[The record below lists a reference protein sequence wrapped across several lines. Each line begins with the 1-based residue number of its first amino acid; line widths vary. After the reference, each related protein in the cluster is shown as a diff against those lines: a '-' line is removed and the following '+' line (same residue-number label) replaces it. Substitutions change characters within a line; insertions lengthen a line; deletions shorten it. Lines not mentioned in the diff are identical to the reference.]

1 MESTPKTKLAATALA
16 SLALVVGC
24 WLLGRGFTHFR
35 QTPSTI
41 AVTGMAE
48 KEITSDLIVWN
59 INVSGEGNTRSEA
72 FQTFEKTKGEVA
84 RYLRQS
90 GIPDSAITT
99 GSASIDELTKTIYDS
114 QQQRYITVNNGFSA
128 SQTLTVSST
137 QVAAVEKVYQKISE
151 LYNRGLSFSSNAP
164 LYYYTRL
171 NDLKM
176 EMLHEAGAN
185 ALERAK
191 TIAEGC
197 DAKVGSLRSSSMGVF
212 QIVGKN
218 SNEDYSSGGTFN
230 TDKKEKVASITVKA
244 VYEAN

>member
-1 MESTPKTKLAATALA
+1 MESIRKTKLAVTAIVSIA
-16 SLALVVGC
+16 IVAGC

-35 QTPSTI
+35 ESPSTI
-41 AVTGMAE
+41 SVTGMAE

-59 INVSGEGNTRSEA
+59 INVNGEAATRSEA

-99 GSASIDELTKTIYDS
+99 GSASVDELTKSFYDN

-151 LYNRGLSFSSNAP
+151 LYSRGLSFSSDAP

-176 EMLHEAGAN
+176 EMLHDAGTN

-191 TIAEGC
+191 TIAKGC
-197 DAKVGSLRSSSMGVF
+197 DAKVGNLRSSSMGVF

-218 SNEDYSSGGTFN
+218 SNEDYSWGGTFN

-244 VYEAN
+244 VYEAD